1 MRGLLRNQTVNLK
14 TLMLELFIKVLKKL
28 KYSLLYI

>member
-28 KYSLLYI
+28 KYSRLYI